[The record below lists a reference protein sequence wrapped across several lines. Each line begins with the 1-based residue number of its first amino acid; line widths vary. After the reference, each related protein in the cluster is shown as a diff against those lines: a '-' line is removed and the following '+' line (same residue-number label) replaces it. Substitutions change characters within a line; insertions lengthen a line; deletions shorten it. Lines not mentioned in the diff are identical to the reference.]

1 LFIYNVWL
9 IPGISYLSRA
19 QEEKA
24 LQKLNLMYQD
34 QSASSST
41 TSQEDL
47 DTPLKS
53 AADILFTER
62 MKMKFNE
69 WRDMII
75 SRPIVDSH
83 LSENIKFSPGQ
94 FQTVF
99 FKMRPAIMLN
109 GFSSHQLKLIQQV
122 VLNSLAA
129 MEYSDEIDWLLIICE
144 GKILF
149 L

>member
-1 LFIYNVWL
+1 
-9 IPGISYLSRA
+9 
-19 QEEKA
+19 
-24 LQKLNLMYQD
+24 MYQA

-41 TSQEDL
+41 TSQEDV
-47 DTPLKS
+47 DMPLKS

-62 MKMKFNE
+62 MKIKFNE
-69 WRDMII
+69 WRDVII
-75 SRPIVDSH
+75 SKPIVDSH
-83 LSENIKFSPGQ
+83 LSENIKFSSGQ

-122 VLNSLAA
+122 VLNTLTA
-129 MEYSDEIDWLLIICE
+129 MEYSDEIACLFIICLCVCVCVCGGGGGAVE
-144 GKILF
+144 ILF